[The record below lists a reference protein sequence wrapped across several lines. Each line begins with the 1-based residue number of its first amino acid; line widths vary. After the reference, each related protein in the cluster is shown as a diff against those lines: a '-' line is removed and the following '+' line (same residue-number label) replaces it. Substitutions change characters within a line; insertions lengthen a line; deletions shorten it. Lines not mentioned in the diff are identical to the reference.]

1 MKNAHAQNRSLR
13 FFGVFCVG
21 LDAHHDVC
29 IDRIIAV
36 RLLQPLVFES
46 IQFSLTLFSSG
57 GKMGREAEQS
67 AAELEELEEC
77 RKVLQATLDQ
87 HGGNPWQ

>member
-1 MKNAHAQNRSLR
+1 
-13 FFGVFCVG
+13 
-21 LDAHHDVC
+21 
-29 IDRIIAV
+29 V

-87 HGGNPWQ
+87 HGGSPWQ